1 KIIGGTRPAHP
12 LPPRRRLFQTRSPG
26 SSRPKRRR
34 RPSATLRRRDAAP
47 WQRRRAARGLA
58 ARDVAGYAAMAVR
71 LGEAMLRWDGAVA
84 SVDLNP
90 VIVFETGA
98 GAVAVDALVE
108 CRL

>member
-1 KIIGGTRPAHP
+1 
-12 LPPRRRLFQTRSPG
+12 
-26 SSRPKRRR
+26 
-34 RPSATLRRRDAAP
+34 
-47 WQRRRAARGLA
+47 
-58 ARDVAGYAAMAVR
+58 MAVR
-71 LGEAMLRWDGAVA
+71 LGAAMLRWDGTVA